1 MLREQGRRLDAGVR
15 TDDLV
20 ARFAGDE
27 FLVLLNSIE
36 RREDAER
43 VRANLEEILRKPLE
57 VLSGGETLEVA
68 LSAAI
73 GVAIYPED
81 GQDVD
86 SLIRHA
92 DQQMYL
98 HKRMS

>member
-1 MLREQGRRLDAGVR
+1 MR
-15 TDDLV
+15 
-20 ARFAGDE
+20 AGDE
-27 FLVLLNSIE
+27 FLVLLDSVD

-43 VRANLEEILRKPLE
+43 VVANLEELLRRPLQ
-57 VLSGGETLEVA
+57 VLTGSTTLAPA
-68 LSAAI
+68 LGAAI

-86 SLIRHA
+86 TLVRHA

-98 HKRMS
+98 RKRVA